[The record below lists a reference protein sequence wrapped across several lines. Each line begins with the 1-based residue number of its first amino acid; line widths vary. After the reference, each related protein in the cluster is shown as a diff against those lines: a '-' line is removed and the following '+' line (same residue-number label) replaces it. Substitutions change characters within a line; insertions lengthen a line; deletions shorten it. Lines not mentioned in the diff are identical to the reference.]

1 MQLRFLRTC
10 KRRIRLPV
18 FRLRNLIKEK
28 FECPICIYRGPFED
42 VNPPSGPRKH
52 ARCPRCG
59 SFERHRLQ
67 YLALQLVLDGL
78 NTAQM
83 KMLHFAPEVFF
94 KDFFSKRLGTYE
106 TADLHMKGVDHK
118 VDLENLPFSDS
129 TYDLVFASHV
139 LEHVPND
146 KKAIQ
151 EIRRILKPHG
161 IAILPVPL
169 VAESTIEYP
178 EPNPHESYHVRAP
191 GVDYFDRY
199 TPYFSRIEKYAS
211 DSLPERY
218 QLFTYEDRSRWPT
231 VQCPLRPAMEGDRHI
246 DIVPVCYV

>member
-67 YLALQLVLDGL
+67 YLTLQLVLDGL

-83 KMLHFAPEVFF
+83 KMLHFAPDVFL
-94 KDFFSKRLGTYE
+94 KDFFSKRFGTYE

-118 VDLENLPFSDS
+118 VDLE
-129 TYDLVFASHV
+129 
-139 LEHVPND
+139 
-146 KKAIQ
+146 
-151 EIRRILKPHG
+151 KP
-161 IAILPVPL
+161 AILRFYL
-169 VAESTIEYP
+169 
-178 EPNPHESYHVRAP
+178 
-191 GVDYFDRY
+191 
-199 TPYFSRIEKYAS
+199 
-211 DSLPERY
+211 
-218 QLFTYEDRSRWPT
+218 
-231 VQCPLRPAMEGDRHI
+231 
-246 DIVPVCYV
+246 